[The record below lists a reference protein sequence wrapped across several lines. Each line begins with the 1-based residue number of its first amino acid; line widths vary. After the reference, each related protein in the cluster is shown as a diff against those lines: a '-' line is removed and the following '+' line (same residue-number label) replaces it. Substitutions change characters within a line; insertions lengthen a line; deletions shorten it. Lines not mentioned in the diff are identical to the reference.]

1 MRLRAGRRLH
11 EGTEVADIRGASVA
25 AGVVLVWGVT
35 FSLVKSALTAT
46 TPLMFNLVR
55 MTLAFAVLAAVNW
68 PSLRGVTRTD
78 LKLGAAAGLF
88 LGLGYQ
94 FQTTGLKFT
103 TASKAAFLTGLV
115 VVIVP
120 LLSAIPGVA
129 LPGSLRPTFDTYAGA
144 ALAFAGLV
152 LLTTPPGAGYGAVF
166 GDWAGGVALPGVRG
180 GVCGASADAGAGGA
194 GVSAR
199 RLATLQIGF
208 AAVVLLVTLPLGGR
222 PYFHGTVMLWIAL
235 GGDGG
240 AGDGGCVYDPEL
252 GAAASAGI
260 AYRADIHAGAGV
272 CVADFPAFLWRAAGA
287 AGVGG
292 SGVDPGGNPA
302 GGAAANLAGQESTPT
317 YRGRVIWK
325 MHTEDGS
332 ETQYGPRA
340 TQGVDAATFP
350 RRLRLS
356 GWRTKCASGGGRSTL

>member
-1 MRLRAGRRLH
+1 MRPKTQVRESGP
-11 EGTEVADIRGASVA
+11 GAPSRTLLA
-25 AGVVLVWGVT
+25 HLLLLAVVLVWGVT

-68 PSLRGVTRTD
+68 RSLRGLSRTD

-129 LPGSLRPTFDTYAGA
+129 LSGSLKPTFDTYAGA
-144 ALAFAGLV
+144 AAAFAGLV
-152 LLTTPPGAGYGAVF
+152 LLTTPPDSGFALFSGIGLGEWLCLGCAVAF
-166 GDWAGGVALPGVRG
+166 AAHLLMLARAAPR
-180 GVCGASADAGAGGA
+180 
-194 GVSAR
+194 VSAR

-222 PYFHGTVMLWIAL
+222 AFFHGTAMLWIAL
-235 GGDGG
+235 AVTAVLATAAAFTIQSWAQQHLPASHTALIFTLEPVFAWLTSLLFFGEQLGRRAMLG
-240 AGDGGCVYDPEL
+240 AGL
-252 GAAASAGI
+252 ILAGI
-260 AYRADIHAGAGV
+260 LLAELRPTSRGKSQLLPIAGA
-272 CVADFPAFLWRAAGA
+272 
-287 AGVGG
+287 
-292 SGVDPGGNPA
+292 
-302 GGAAANLAGQESTPT
+302 
-317 YRGRVIWK
+317 
-325 MHTEDGS
+325 
-332 ETQYGPRA
+332 
-340 TQGVDAATFP
+340 
-350 RRLRLS
+350 
-356 GWRTKCASGGGRSTL
+356 